1 MDKKQKFCDLL
12 GSWVE
17 SSSVPCLVAR
27 SCPTVC
33 NPTDW
38 SLPGSSVHGDS
49 PGKNIGVG
57 CHAFLQGI
65 FPTQKLNPGLPHCRQ
80 ILYHLSHQGSPKI
93 LESVAYPFAK
103 ESSQPRNQTGVSC
116 IAGGFFTNWAIREA
130 PAHSRGWTNVQ
141 LNYHYSCC
149 NLAPHTGFHKG

>member
-12 GSWVE
+12 GRWVE
-17 SSSVPCLVAR
+17 SSSVPCLVAQ

-33 NPTDW
+33 NPTDC
-38 SLPGSSVHGDS
+38 SPPGSSVHGDS

-65 FPTQKLNPGLPHCRQ
+65 FPTKGLNPRLPHCRQ

-93 LESVAYPFAK
+93 LELIPIPSPKDLSDPGIKLGSPSLQVDSLPVK
-103 ESSQPRNQTGVSC
+103 LLEVKWSESRSIMSDSLG
-116 IAGGFFTNWAIREA
+116 
-130 PAHSRGWTNVQ
+130 
-141 LNYHYSCC
+141 
-149 NLAPHTGFHKG
+149 PHGL